1 MKPTPDSKAEIC
13 AELFAMA
20 AQHLHSDPK
29 FALAWAG
36 DCVDMWHKKLIDMK
50 LVEPVEGEPDTLR
63 NTALGNEVNVNLVRV
78 FLGVWAPTE
87 VAGILHQNNLMS
99 EREMYELWAR
109 EDAGERV
116 EDMQP
121 PYVHRAF
128 RQYFKIP
135 PTAN

>member
-20 AQHLHSDPK
+20 AQHLDSDP
-29 FALAWAG
+29 WAG
-36 DCVDMWHKKLIDMK
+36 DRAGMWHKKLIAMK
-50 LVEPVEGEPDTLR
+50 LIEPVEGSPDQWR
-63 NTALGNEVNVNLVRV
+63 MTALGGEVHVDVVKV

-99 EREMYELWAR
+99 EQEMYELWAR
-109 EDAGERV
+109 EDSGERV
-116 EDMQP
+116 EDMLP